1 LFARQRAARPIPVA
15 PRNPRK
21 PRKPRNPRARRSRTS
36 NMSLSSVLPAPSPSV
51 AIAPQPAIRATGIRR
66 LFGETV
72 ALDGVDVMVEPGEIY
87 GFLGPNGAGK
97 TTLVRVL
104 TTLLRPTAG
113 SAIVAGADV
122 VRDTESVRYRIG
134 VALQEASL
142 DPGQTGRELLDLQ
155 ASLFAIPKAVARVR
169 VAELIELVDLG
180 DAIDRRVETYSGGMR
195 RRLDLA
201 LALVHD
207 PEVLFLDEP
216 TTGLDPVSRRQIWD
230 EVRRLNR
237 EQGLTVFLTT
247 QYLEE
252 ADELADRVGIIA
264 NGRIVAEGTPDELKR
279 TIGRDVVVA
288 QIEGDVAAACVALEA
303 LPDVESVRTAGEEL
317 TAVVSDGPA
326 AVPGIAV
333 ALNEIA
339 HVRVTQLSFRRPSLD
354 DVFLEVTGA
363 RIAGAAAAPAG
374 DSPHT
379 PQNAYPNARAGGSP
393 R

>member
-1 LFARQRAARPIPVA
+1 MTTQIELPSAGSAATATHLQPL
-15 PRNPRK
+15 
-21 PRKPRNPRARRSRTS
+21 TE
-36 NMSLSSVLPAPSPSV
+36 
-51 AIAPQPAIRATGIRR
+51 PAIRALGVRR
-66 LFGETV
+66 EFGETV
-72 ALDGVDVMVEPGEIY
+72 ALDGVDVEVQPGEIY

-104 TTLLRPTAG
+104 TTLLKPSGGR
-113 SAIVAGADV
+113 AIVAGVDV
-122 VRDTESVRYRIG
+122 ATDTETVRYRIG

-142 DPGQTGRELLDLQ
+142 DPGQTGRELLELQ
-155 ASLFAIPKAVARVR
+155 ARLFGIPKAASRAR

-180 DAIDRRVETYSGGMR
+180 DAIDRRVGTYSGGMR

-207 PEVLFLDEP
+207 PEILFLDEP
-216 TTGLDPVSRRQIWD
+216 TTGLDPVSRRQIWE

-279 TIGRDVVVA
+279 SIGKDVVVA
-288 QIEGDVAAACVALEA
+288 QVEGDVPAARAALEA
-303 LPDVESVRTAGEEL
+303 LHDVEQVRTAGNEL

-333 ALNEIA
+333 ALNEVA
-339 HVRVTQLSFRRPSLD
+339 DVRVLQLSFRRPSLD

-363 RIAGAAAAPAG
+363 RIAGAGAATPG
-374 DSPHT
+374 EPPHT
-379 PQNAYPNARAGGSP
+379 PSSSYPNARAGGSA

>member
-1 LFARQRAARPIPVA
+1 
-15 PRNPRK
+15 
-21 PRKPRNPRARRSRTS
+21 
-36 NMSLSSVLPAPSPSV
+36 MSLSSILPAPSPSA
-51 AIAPQPAIRATGIRR
+51 AIAPQPAIHATGIRR

>member
-1 LFARQRAARPIPVA
+1 MSITSLA
-15 PRNPRK
+15 PASSPPYANP
-21 PRKPRNPRARRSRTS
+21 
-36 NMSLSSVLPAPSPSV
+36 
-51 AIAPQPAIRATGIRR
+51 PQPAIRAVGVRR
-66 LFGETV
+66 VFGETV
-72 ALDGVDVMVEPGEIY
+72 ALDGVDVTVEPGEIY

-122 VRDTESVRYRIG
+122 VRDTEAVRYRIG

-155 ASLFAIPKAVARVR
+155 ASLFAIPKAVARTR

-264 NGRIVAEGTPDELKR
+264 NGRIVAEGTPEDLKR

-288 QIEGDVAAACVALEA
+288 QIEGDVAAARTALEA

-363 RIAGAAAAPAG
+363 RIAGAAVAPAE
-374 DSPHT
+374 DASHT
-379 PQNAYPNARAGGSP
+379 AHTAHNAYPNARVGGSP